1 MLRLNK
7 YLSEAGVCSR
17 READRLIEQGRVKVD
32 GTPAT
37 VGMQVD
43 EHAQITVDGKAVG
56 EKKQKTILIA
66 VNKPRGIVCSEA
78 HQGNDTNIIEF
89 LQYPK
94 RITYMGR
101 LDKDSEGLLLMT
113 NRGDL
118 INEMMRAAHYH
129 EKEYEVVVD
138 RPFTDR
144 FLNDLAAGVYLK
156 ELDVTTRPCQVQR
169 LGKRKFSIVLT
180 QGLNRQIRR
189 MCGELGYHVQE
200 LKRTRIMN
208 IRLGHLKTGTWRNVT
223 EEELQELLYLLE
235 ESGAEAAEAAE
246 TEAKSL
252 KAKYED
258 SLKNAHD
265 ESISI
270 LNKAKINAR
279 AEYDRIVGEA
289 DGEAQKIVSK
299 ARTDMEQEREQAL
312 KEVKT
317 EIGDLIAL
325 AVDKVAGT
333 KASAESDKE
342 LIDQFLSDVDA
353 DDK

>member
-1 MLRLNK
+1 M
-7 YLSEAGVCSR
+7 
-17 READRLIEQGRVKVD
+17 KVE

-78 HQGNDTNIIEF
+78 YQGNDTNIIEF

-156 ELDVTTRPCQVQR
+156 ELDVTTRPCPV
-169 LGKRKFSIVLT
+169 SYTHLT
-180 QGLNRQIRR
+180 LP
-189 MCGELGYHVQE
+189 
-200 LKRTRIMN
+200 T
-208 IRLGHLKTGTWRNVT
+208 
-223 EEELQELLYLLE
+223 
-235 ESGAEAAEAAE
+235 
-246 TEAKSL
+246 
-252 KAKYED
+252 
-258 SLKNAHD
+258 
-265 ESISI
+265 
-270 LNKAKINAR
+270 
-279 AEYDRIVGEA
+279 
-289 DGEAQKIVSK
+289 
-299 ARTDMEQEREQAL
+299 
-312 KEVKT
+312 
-317 EIGDLIAL
+317 IA
-325 AVDKVAGT
+325 
-333 KASAESDKE
+333 
-342 LIDQFLSDVDA
+342 
-353 DDK
+353 

>member
-32 GTPAT
+32 GIPAT

-118 INEMMRAAHYH
+118 ITDTFESFCQCRQR
-129 EKEYEVVVD
+129 YEP
-138 RPFTDR
+138 R
-144 FLNDLAAGVYLK
+144 GVYLN
-156 ELDVTTRPCQVQR
+156 EDVKVRGFVH
-169 LGKRKFSIVLT
+169 L
-180 QGLNRQIRR
+180 LNSRR
-189 MCGELGYHVQE
+189 
-200 LKRTRIMN
+200 
-208 IRLGHLKTGTWRNVT
+208 
-223 EEELQELLYLLE
+223 LLYIITPLY
-235 ESGAEAAEAAE
+235 S
-246 TEAKSL
+246 
-252 KAKYED
+252 
-258 SLKNAHD
+258 
-265 ESISI
+265 
-270 LNKAKINAR
+270 
-279 AEYDRIVGEA
+279 
-289 DGEAQKIVSK
+289 
-299 ARTDMEQEREQAL
+299 
-312 KEVKT
+312 
-317 EIGDLIAL
+317 
-325 AVDKVAGT
+325 
-333 KASAESDKE
+333 
-342 LIDQFLSDVDA
+342 
-353 DDK
+353 